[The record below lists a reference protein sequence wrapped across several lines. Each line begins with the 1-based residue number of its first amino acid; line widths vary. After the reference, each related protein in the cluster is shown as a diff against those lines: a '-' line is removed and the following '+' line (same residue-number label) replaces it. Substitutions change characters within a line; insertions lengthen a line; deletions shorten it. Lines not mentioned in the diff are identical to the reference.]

1 MGLRRRTA
9 AVAVAFIVLGACAN
23 GETPDV
29 GAPTPTEGETDASP
43 MAETTV
49 QAVDSDHGTILANAE
64 GETLYVFLN
73 DEGGESTCYDM
84 CAQTWPP
91 LVVDGDPTA
100 DAEVTGA
107 LATTE
112 RRDGSQQVTI
122 DGSPLY
128 TYSAD
133 EEPGDTNGQG
143 VGGVWFTVAPDGS
156 PVRD

>member
-1 MGLRRRTA
+1 MGLRKRTA

-29 GAPTPTEGETDASP
+29 G
-43 MAETTV
+43 TV